1 MVAPQDE
8 GMVLQF
14 ADGSIQAVNPPG
26 ERILGLTAEQLL
38 GRTSIDLPWQSIHE
52 DGSAFVGETHPAMI
66 ALRTG
71 KPCLN
76 VVMGL
81 YKPNGELVWLLL
93 NSEPL
98 FRGGGTTLLG
108 VMTTFADITES
119 LNIRVAAMKSAN
131 REVAAEDT
139 LVKPQQRSFAAP
151 SSDLELVDVN
161 VYFETEEQIRLAT
174 TAANLG
180 MWFWNITTSE
190 LVWTPKCKAL
200 FGLAADTTITYEV
213 FLNALHPDDRDR
225 TDEVVNRALQF
236 HLDYDIEYRAVWA
249 DGSIHWIAA
258 KGRGFYDDLGNPV
271 RMMGTVQD
279 ISKSKKTE
287 ADLRESEER
296 VRLATTAANLGM
308 WFWDLITDE
317 LIWTPKCKAIFGV
330 APDTIMC
337 HEVFLSTLHPDD
349 RQLTQEAVNRALQL
363 HLDYDIEYRAVWAD
377 GSVHWISAKGR
388 GFYDDLGNPV
398 RMMGT
403 VQDISRS
410 KKIEA
415 DLRES
420 EERYRLLAE
429 TIPEM
434 VWITNAEGLAIYVNQ
449 RWNEY
454 TGLTLEE
461 TIGYGWRKVL
471 HPDDLEMSVQLWTEA
486 LENGTPYEIDHRY
499 LRVADNTYRWHLV
512 RAFPFKDD
520 QGLVL
525 KWFGTC
531 TDIHQQKQL
540 SAERAEILEIEKA
553 ARAEAENANRIKDEF
568 LAVLSHELRTPLN
581 PILGWTQLLKTRK
594 FDEAATL
601 KGLETI
607 ERNAKLQI
615 DLIDDLLDVSRILRG
630 KLSLNFAT
638 VDLGSIINAS
648 IETMRL
654 AAQAKSIEIHRH
666 IEPNVGKVL
675 GDFNRL
681 QEILVNL
688 LSNAIKFTPSGGRVD
703 IVLGR
708 WGQGD
713 KTVQIT
719 VSDTGKG
726 ISSEFL
732 PYVFEYFRQ
741 ADSSTTRTF
750 GGLGLGLAIVRYLV
764 EMHGGTVA
772 AESAGEGLGATFIV
786 RLPLIEENNT
796 ESPSEN
802 QISESFNSLPLA
814 GIRIL
819 VVDDEADTREF
830 MSFLLQQYGGA
841 VTVASSVSQAVKV
854 FASSK
859 PDILLSDLGMPVED
873 GYSLIGQIR
882 EMSKDEGGLIPA
894 IALTAYAGESDR
906 ERVFAAG
913 FQRHL
918 AKPIEPKELLA
929 MIADLLGRR

>member
-1 MVAPQDE
+1 MVALQDE

-14 ADGSIQAVNPPG
+14 ADGTIQAVNPPG
-26 ERILGLTAEQLL
+26 ERILGFTAQQLL

-52 DGSAFVGETHPAMI
+52 DGSAFAGETHPAMV

-71 KPCLN
+71 EPCLN

-81 YKPNGELVWLLL
+81 YKPTGELVWLLL

-98 FRGGGTTLLG
+98 FRAGGTTPVA
-108 VMTTFADITES
+108 VMTNFADITES
-119 LNIRVAAMKSAN
+119 LNICVAAGEQSQSIY
-131 REVAAEDT
+131 REVGAEDT
-139 LVKPQQRSFAAP
+139 LIKPLQTSFAAP
-151 SSDLELVDVN
+151 SSDLDLDIN
-161 VYFETEEQIRLAT
+161 VYFET
-174 TAANLG
+174 
-180 MWFWNITTSE
+180 
-190 LVWTPKCKAL
+190 
-200 FGLAADTTITYEV
+200 
-213 FLNALHPDDRDR
+213 
-225 TDEVVNRALQF
+225 
-236 HLDYDIEYRAVWA
+236 
-249 DGSIHWIAA
+249 
-258 KGRGFYDDLGNPV
+258 
-271 RMMGTVQD
+271 
-279 ISKSKKTE
+279 
-287 ADLRESEER
+287 EER

-308 WFWDLITDE
+308 WFWNLVTDE
-317 LIWTPKCKAIFGV
+317 LVWTAKCKALFGL
-330 APDTIMC
+330 APNTTMSY
-337 HEVFLSTLHPDD
+337 EVFRNALHPDD
-349 RQLTQEAVNRALQL
+349 RDRTDETVNRALQL
-363 HLDYDIEYRAVWAD
+363 HIDYDIEYRAVWAD
-377 GSVHWISAKGR
+377 GSVHWIAAKGR
-388 GFYDDLGNPV
+388 GFYDDLGNAV

-403 VQDISRS
+403 VQDISKS
-410 KKIEA
+410 KQAEA

-434 VWITNAEGLAIYVNQ
+434 VWTTNAEGLATYVNQ

-471 HPDDLEMSVQLWTEA
+471 HPDDLEISVQLWIEA
-486 LENGTPYEIDHRY
+486 LENGTAYEIEHRY

-520 QGLVL
+520 QGRIL

-531 TDIHQQKQL
+531 TDIHQQKQIEV
-540 SAERAEILEIEKA
+540 ERAEILEIEKA

-630 KLSLNFAT
+630 KLSLNFAA

-654 AAQAKSIEIHRH
+654 AAQTKSIEIHRH
-666 IEPNVGKVL
+666 IEPNVGKIL

-681 QEILVNL
+681 QQILVNL
-688 LSNAIKFTPSGGRVD
+688 LNNAIKFTPSGGRVD
-703 IVLGR
+703 IALGR
-708 WGQGD
+708 WKEGDKGD

-726 ISSEFL
+726 ISREFL
-732 PYVFEYFRQ
+732 PHVFEYFRQ

-772 AESAGEGLGATFIV
+772 AESAGEGLGATFSV
-786 RLPLIEENNT
+786 RLPLIEEDNT
-796 ESPSEN
+796 ESEPEN
-802 QISESFNSLPLA
+802 QISESLNCLPLT

-819 VVDDEADTREF
+819 FVDDEADTRDF
-830 MSFLLQQYGGA
+830 MSFFLQQQGGVVSA
-841 VTVASSVSQAVKV
+841 ASSVSQALKL

-873 GYSLIGQIR
+873 GYSLISQIR
-882 EMSKDEGGLIPA
+882 EMSKEKGGLIPA

-929 MIADLLGRR
+929 MIADLLGKR